1 MNAVAISQ
9 TVSGRISSLLSAAHA
24 VVLFET
30 LYITFTRQQWQ
41 AVTQT
46 KNQGGPIAPL
56 IGAGKRLQSRAHNG
70 NAPLIL
76 TRHYITALSGEHRP
90 FQMATRERKD
100 KKMRRKPGLNGALR
114 L

>member
-1 MNAVAISQ
+1 M
-9 TVSGRISSLLSAAHA
+9 
-24 VVLFET
+24 VLFGLIVFVET

-46 KNQGGPIAPL
+46 KKQGGQIAPL

-70 NAPLIL
+70 NAPLII

-100 KKMRRKPGLNGALR
+100 FKNEKKQTWFK
-114 L
+114 